1 MCQKCLRKK
10 AGEQRKK
17 NYGNQSKEK
26 ESGGGGGE
34 MEAKRENT
42 KII

>member
-1 MCQKCLRKK
+1 MSKVSEKEGRWT
-10 AGEQRKK
+10 EKK